1 MKIRLGCFG
10 FGLLFFC
17 SFGYAQLM
25 AEPPTN
31 VRAVAGNAEITVSW
45 DAAPGTVIGYTVC
58 ALRDQSVLSFATF
71 CKSSN
76 NNVAAALVNARSIT
90 LNRAA
95 GVPVENGQNY
105 KVAVRTTGVG
115 LSEWTRAPGSVTPT
129 AFVLGNGDLTALR
142 VSPLGSDTS
151 LSPAFSSASRAPGY
165 VVQLSSRG
173 GLVQIEAEP
182 HFEDDYFGNGGTT
195 TFQLHINTESNT
207 RTFGEGTPA
216 VSQDTGRRLFSIRE
230 NGAATLDR
238 LIRFEADQNYI
249 LTVLH
254 APQIGAI
261 AERSSYYFRI
271 ERDPDAL
278 PEVSVD
284 RSTKNL
290 FIEGTDDELTFDINS
305 DIVAPSGGIDLSV
318 TLTGGDDYVA
328 EAERTQTATIAAGET
343 TATVNF
349 PITDDTDPDE
359 IASATATVS
368 ANPAAFQLGAN
379 DFYTVTIQDTDNGL
393 PTVTIAAD
401 ADSVTEGTDASADFT
416 LTAGE
421 AIDAAEYADGL
432 SVTVTLSG
440 GDAYVAEAERMQTV
454 TIAVGET
461 TATVSFP
468 LTNDE
473 MDEDHATATASVDDS
488 DLYNSGAPAEV
499 ELRDDEIVP
508 PAVRIT
514 ATAGSE
520 SVDESQMLSFD
531 VIAERPVE
539 AAISVPVVLCGAT
552 DYIDEP
558 EPAACTDGSTGT
570 SSGGRGG
577 GDGGGATG
585 TAVEDRRQ
593 VAMFAEGES
602 IATVTFPIDFDTG
615 TAEAVAT
622 ATAMMVTGSTYTIDS
637 DAAEAEAQIAS
648 AQRIPTFSIYTG
660 TECDTDRTA
669 PYVEGVD
676 DSIDFTVCSD
686 APIPLRQPGEG
697 VPLPYTVTVFVFDA
711 GGAITFIDENGPGIN
726 SCGSTG
732 CEFRVTIPE
741 GMRSATATFPIID
754 DEDDEADVTLTAMI
768 SPTPSI
774 LTGRPI
780 DELDAS
786 GSTTA
791 MVQDDDPHALV
802 IEPVSDGGFT
812 EGDGAMISFLVTAN
826 KPAPAAGEGD
836 GPIMVTVTLAGGD
849 EFVAATDRTQPAT
862 FVAGATEVVVE
873 FPITDDEI
881 DEADATVTATI
892 SDWVAGTGT
901 EFELTTATAT
911 TNVFDDDVPTLAI
924 AATAGS
930 ETVTEPDT
938 ANGETAALSFTVT
951 ANMPVLTELTAE
963 VTLSGAGDYVTTTTA
978 TATIPVGQTTSQPV
992 TFAINGNDLV
1002 EDDVTVTATISDS
1015 EAYEFANDG
1024 DETATATVTSEDVP
1038 MLTIAATA
1046 GSETVTEPDTAD
1058 GETAE
1063 LSFTVT
1069 ANMAPLTELTAE
1081 VTLSGADGYVT
1092 TTTATATIPAGQTT
1106 SQPVTFAINGNDV
1119 VEDDV
1124 TVTATISAD
1133 TAATPRYTLGTPATA
1148 TIIDNDEP
1156 RISITG
1162 PATVSE
1168 GDGAVSFTVT
1178 ANPEPLTDST
1188 VTVTL
1193 SSDGDIGSYIIGNLS
1208 QTVTIPATPA
1218 TATVSFNIDDDD
1230 DDRADITVTATVA
1243 SDDHPIAIATAT
1255 TTITDNDLPL
1265 LTITPANSSVTE
1277 GDTISFTVT
1286 STRAPTTEIRAMV
1299 TLSGGED
1306 SYDIPNRTQPVT
1318 IAASTAATATA
1329 TVTFP
1334 TTDNGDDNTDETI
1347 TATISTGTGYRVGT
1361 PATVTISNA
1370 SSESPVAE
1378 IMESLPQVTRAIM
1391 SATTDGIGERIGSA
1405 NGDAQINLAGQSFV
1419 GGDREVAIAGW
1430 LAAADTGNNDLA
1442 DSHFNLPYKASG
1454 GAAVGAES
1462 LTVWGNG
1469 NRITLAGDNGVGALD
1484 ERLNWDGELTHINLG
1499 VDAKLRDDWLVGAA
1513 LSWSSGDFDY
1523 ELGSDQAA
1531 GEYQIDLAALHPYI
1545 GWSNDDYG
1553 VWASVGGGG
1562 GDIKLTNADGDESS
1576 HDATLSTQTVGGSAV
1591 LSRGKVLTRLKAEA
1605 TSSTLS
1611 ADDDA
1616 AADVDVDAD
1625 TARVV
1630 VGVDLPA
1637 TAGGIVPAFEIGIR
1651 NHDGDGETGSAY
1663 EARFGVKRVG
1673 GGRVNVAADMQV
1685 VSGGGYRQ
1693 WSVRGRFEVAP
1704 NLDGRGLRLAVT
1716 PVYSGDDGGVTGD
1729 VLSELSNGLGLNG
1742 DGDEELKMLT
1752 QIGYGI
1758 GDVTPYTKAKPNRQN
1773 QPPRIRLNLATT
1785 TKQINLKL
1793 LGEQT
1798 EKANTA

>member
-71 CKSSN
+71 CKDSN

-115 LSEWTRAPGSVTPT
+115 LSEWTRAPGSVTPSAAIDGLVKT
-129 AFVLGNGDLTALR
+129 LRIFQNGVAYPFTPEF
-142 VSPLGSDTS
+142 SPTEQ
-151 LSPAFSSASRAPGY
+151 APGY
-165 VVQLSSRG
+165 VVKVPAYDSVTVEATAEFSEGFLEDTVGGRRTAWELYINRG
-173 GLVQIEAEP
+173 
-182 HFEDDYFGNGGTT
+182 
-195 TFQLHINTESNT
+195 SNT
-207 RTFGEGTPA
+207 RTDPRASSSDFGNRLFLTNTNEDHAVSRSTGIQNDAKYFMSLIYTPA
-216 VSQDTGRRLFSIRE
+216 AGP
-230 NGAATLDR
+230 NAG
-238 LIRFEADQNYI
+238 
-249 LTVLH
+249 
-254 APQIGAI
+254 
-261 AERSSYYFRI
+261 ERQYTTYFFRI
-271 ERDPDAL
+271 ERDDTPPQISLRRNQLSAR
-278 PEVSVD
+278 EGVGAVGCVD
-284 RSTKNL
+284 
-290 FIEGTDDELTFDINS
+290 FTDDDPDQGCVNHLTAFVQS
-305 DIVAPSGGIDLSV
+305 DIRVEAADYPDGLDVRVQVNGADN
-318 TLTGGDDYVA
+318 YVA
-328 EAERTQTATIAAGET
+328 EAERIQTATIMPGET
-343 TATVNF
+343 TAQVRF
-349 PITDDTDPDE
+349 PIVNDQLKEPNARYHFTLLEAEAGGDVFVRNPTLSRAPHSGTHTLSDNDDGKVV
-359 IASATATVS
+359 VS
-368 ANPAAFQLGAN
+368 I
-379 DFYTVTIQDTDNGL
+379 T
-393 PTVTIAAD
+393 AD
-401 ADSVTEGTDASADFT
+401 AATLTEGTDASADFT
-416 LTAGE
+416 LTTSN
-421 AIDAAEYADGL
+421 AAVGSDDL
-432 SVTVTLSG
+432 VVMVTLSG
-440 GDAYVAEAERMQTV
+440 GDDYVAAGERTQTV
-454 TIAVGET
+454 TFDAGSAAGT

-468 LTNDE
+468 LTDDE
-473 MDEDHATATASVDDS
+473 EDDAHATATASVDDS

-499 ELRDDEIVP
+499 ALRDDEIIP
-508 PAVRIT
+508 PAIRIT

-520 SVDESQMLSFD
+520 TVDESQMLSFD

-558 EPAACTDGSTGT
+558 EPAACTAGSSGT

-593 VAMFAEGES
+593 VAMLVEGES

-622 ATAMMVTGSTYTIDS
+622 ATAMMVTDTAATPRYTIDTA
-637 DAAEAEAQIAS
+637 AAEASAEIAS

-697 VPLPYTVTVFVFDA
+697 VPLPYTVTVFVFDPGLA
-711 GGAITFIDENGPGIN
+711 AITFIDENGPGIN

-732 CEFRVTIPE
+732 CEFRVTISE

-754 DEDDEADVTLTAMI
+754 DDIDEVDVTLTAMI

-780 DELDAS
+780 DELNAS
-786 GSTTA
+786 GSATA
-791 MVQDDDPHALV
+791 MVQDNDPHALV
-802 IEPVSDGGFT
+802 ITPVSDGGFT

-836 GPIMVTVTLAGGD
+836 GPITVTVTLAGGD
-849 EFVAATDRTQPAT
+849 EFVAATDREQTAVM
-862 FVAGATEVVVE
+862 FAAGETELLVE

-924 AATAGS
+924 AAS
-930 ETVTEPDT
+930 NSPVTEADGAEIEFTITPSGGGSGT
-938 ANGETAALSFTVT
+938 TALSV
-951 ANMPVLTELTAE
+951 E
-963 VTLSGAGDYVTTTTA
+963 VTLADADAFVA
-978 TATIPVGQTTSQPV
+978 TADQTQTITIAAADIIAGTAATV
-992 TFAINGNDLV
+992 TFPITDN
-1002 EDDVTVTATISDS
+1002 DDVEADATVTATISDS
-1015 EAYEFANDG
+1015 EAYEFANAG

-1081 VTLSGADGYVT
+1081 VTLSGAGNYVT

-1119 VEDDV
+1119 VQDDV

-1133 TAATPRYTLGTPATA
+1133 TAATPRYTPGTPATA

-1168 GDGAVSFTVT
+1168 GDGEVSFTVT

-1405 NGDAQINLAGQSFV
+1405 NSDAQINLAGQSFG

-1469 NRITLAGDNGVGALD
+1469 NRISLAGDNGVGALD

-1562 GDIKLTNADGDESS
+1562 GDIKLTN
-1576 HDATLSTQTVGGSAV
+1576 VP
-1591 LSRGKVLTRLKAEA
+1591 
-1605 TSSTLS
+1605 
-1611 ADDDA
+1611 
-1616 AADVDVDAD
+1616 
-1625 TARVV
+1625 TAMN
-1630 VGVDLPA
+1630 P
-1637 TAGGIVPAFEIGIR
+1637 
-1651 NHDGDGETGSAY
+1651 
-1663 EARFGVKRVG
+1663 
-1673 GGRVNVAADMQV
+1673 
-1685 VSGGGYRQ
+1685 
-1693 WSVRGRFEVAP
+1693 
-1704 NLDGRGLRLAVT
+1704 
-1716 PVYSGDDGGVTGD
+1716 
-1729 VLSELSNGLGLNG
+1729 
-1742 DGDEELKMLT
+1742 
-1752 QIGYGI
+1752 
-1758 GDVTPYTKAKPNRQN
+1758 
-1773 QPPRIRLNLATT
+1773 TT
-1785 TKQINLKL
+1785 TRRYQRKPSAAVRCCHAAKC
-1793 LGEQT
+1793 
-1798 EKANTA
+1798 